1 MSSNTATKSYYD
13 NLIGKD
19 IKGYLIEKKLGE
31 GGMGAVFKATK
42 IAENIPIAIKV
53 ISPMLLVNSRFVKRF
68 QREAKVGKALAHPN
82 IIQVLE
88 YGETEDGLLFMAMEF
103 VDGETLKSYLATSGV
118 LPAKRSAEILKQLC
132 DAMDAAHKRGILHR
146 DLKPENTMIS
156 KDKDGKEQI
165 KLADF
170 GLVKLTQPDGEIT
183 KGSALTEVGEIFGTP
198 HFMPPEQIMG
208 QTVGAPADIY
218 SLGVIL
224 YQMMTGKTPFEGSDV
239 RNLLVTKVSQDITP
253 PSKKF
258 PFISSVYDKIFTK
271 VLARDPEDRY
281 KSAGEFYE
289 AFQNTIEQ
297 VEKGIADKEPTPSVV
312 EEKNSKKAQGKEDP
326 NETLL
331 ITDKEKR
338 QEIAKTQ
345 PQELTNNS
353 NTTTII
359 IGIVVLVVIVI
370 VALVLKKMY

>member
-1 MSSNTATKSYYD
+1 MSSNAATKSYYD

-42 IAENIPIAIKV
+42 VADNIPIAIKV
-53 ISPMLLVNSRFVKRF
+53 ISPMLLVNARFVKRF

-103 VDGETLKSYLATSGV
+103 VDGETLKSYLATSGP
-118 LPAKRSAEILKQLC
+118 LSASRCAEILKQLC
-132 DAMDAAHKRGILHR
+132 EAMDAAHKRGILHR
-146 DLKPENTMIS
+146 DLKPENTMIA
-156 KDKDGKEQI
+156 KDKEGKELI

-198 HFMPPEQIMG
+198 HFMSPEQIMG

-224 YQMMTGKTPFEGSDV
+224 YQMITGKTPFDGPDV
-239 RNLLVTKVSQDITP
+239 RNLLVTKVSQDVLP

-258 PFISSVYDKIFTK
+258 SFVDSRYDRVFTT
-271 VLARDPEDRY
+271 VLARDPEERY

-289 AFQNTIEQ
+289 AFQKAVDQ
-297 VEKGIADKEPTPSVV
+297 VEKGIVDKEEPINVS
-312 EEKNSKKAQGKEDP
+312 EEKGQKKTEATQETNKPDLVSKENKLESSKVEV
-326 NETLL
+326 
-331 ITDKEKR
+331 
-338 QEIAKTQ
+338 QEVKTG
-345 PQELTNNS
+345 S
-353 NTTTII
+353 NTMII
-359 IGIVVLVVIVI
+359 VIAVIVLVVIGLIAV
-370 VALVLKKMY
+370 VALKK